1 MSNELERDMLEYC
14 EFAPGGAIAF
24 VGALAGSG
32 GTLNGAVISVTGIT
46 ALLIAL
52 VKFTEYWKKEESE
65 YMDENSRKY
74 NEIFTFI

>member
-1 MSNELERDMLEYC
+1 MSSKEICWNIVNSLL
-14 EFAPGGAIAF
+14 GGAIAF

-32 GTLNGAVISVTGIT
+32 GHLNGAVISVTGIT

>member
-1 MSNELERDMLEYC
+1 MSSKEICWNIVNSLL
-14 EFAPGGAIAF
+14 GGAIAF

-32 GTLNGAVISVTGIT
+32 GNLNGAVISVTGIT